1 MSHSMPSSSASRPSD
16 SPWAAGRTRGEAVKV
31 GVRWLEW
38 GRGTEPRHWEME
50 MAMKDRKKL
59 IIGVVAGGLM
69 MPDRHRYS
77 MT

>member
-1 MSHSMPSSSASRPSD
+1 
-16 SPWAAGRTRGEAVKV
+16 
-31 GVRWLEW
+31 
-38 GRGTEPRHWEME
+38 ME

>member
-1 MSHSMPSSSASRPSD
+1 
-16 SPWAAGRTRGEAVKV
+16 
-31 GVRWLEW
+31 
-38 GRGTEPRHWEME
+38 ME

-77 MT
+77 VMPTARRMS